1 MNYLI
6 FILSGIFIGLIVA
19 VPIGPVNLLCI
30 RRTLAFGALNG
41 FLAGI
46 GAALGDGTFA
56 IVIGFGL
63 TAVRDW
69 IEHHSTVIQ
78 LGGGCLLLIFGLY
91 TYIADP
97 LHGRSL
103 EANGEGREPRRS
115 SLVRTIASTY
125 ALTMSNPATLF
136 GFTALFASV
145 GGIAA
150 TAGGDHFNAAF
161 IVAGVFAGSILWW
174 FTLTTVVGFFHAR
187 IDDRVMKI
195 INHVSGLAVCLFG
208 ILVLGHVALRH
219 LPAGLCHLV

>member
-1 MNYLI
+1 MNYFI

-30 RRTLAFGALNG
+30 RRTLAWGPLNG
-41 FLAGI
+41 FMAGV

-63 TAVRDW
+63 TAIRDW

-103 EANGEGREPRRS
+103 EGNCEAREPRRP
-115 SLVRTIASTY
+115 SLIRTMASTY

-150 TAGGDHFNAAF
+150 TAGTGRFDAAF
-161 IVAGVFAGSILWW
+161 LVAGVFAGSVLWW
-174 FTLTTVVGFFHAR
+174 FTLTTIVGLFHAR
-187 IDDRVMKI
+187 IDARVMKI
-195 INHVSGLAVCLFG
+195 INHVSGLAVCLCG
-208 ILVLGHVALRH
+208 VVVLGHVAWRH
-219 LPAGLCHLV
+219 LGLYHLV